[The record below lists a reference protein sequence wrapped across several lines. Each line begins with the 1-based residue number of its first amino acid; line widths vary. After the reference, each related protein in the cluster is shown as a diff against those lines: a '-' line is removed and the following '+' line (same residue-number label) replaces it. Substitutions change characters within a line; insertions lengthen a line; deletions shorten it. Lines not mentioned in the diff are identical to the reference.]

1 MCKVDRTAPIAQSS
15 GVHLQRAL
23 LPHGWAEDVRV
34 AFVDGRIATV
44 SQGVPAHAD
53 DERAALGLAGLPNVH
68 SHAFQRALAGLTE
81 YRDPA
86 RDQDNFWTWREL
98 MYRFLAHMS
107 PDDVEAISA
116 QAYVEMLEA
125 GFTRVGEFHYLHRDP
140 AGQLYSNLAELS
152 ERIAAAAHQTGIG
165 LTLLPVFYAHGGFG
179 GAAPTSGQRRFVCS
193 LDEFARLFEACRAL
207 TSRSPLWRLGVAPH
221 SLRAVTPEELRE
233 LIPLAGAGPIHIH
246 AAEQMR
252 EVDDCV
258 AWSGLR
264 PVEWLLEYAPVDR
277 RYCLIHATHLSAAE
291 LQRLAASGAVAGLCP
306 ITEANLGDG
315 VFPATAYLAAGGR
328 LGIGTDSNVWV
339 SAPGELRMLEY
350 TQRLT
355 QRARNLLAQ
364 APRSTGRV
372 LFDAALSGGA
382 QALNAAAGIEVG
394 ASADLVSLKLDHPSL
409 FARSADQTLDSWIFA
424 AGSGCV
430 ENVWC
435 AGVKVVEHGRHR
447 QREPIAARYRDVLT
461 RLLRA

>member
-1 MCKVDRTAPIAQSS
+1 MDQSAQSS

-23 LPHGWAEDVRV
+23 LAHGWAEDVRV
-34 AFVDGRIATV
+34 VIADGRIAAV

-53 DERAALGLAGLPNVH
+53 DERAAVGVPGLPNVH
-68 SHAFQRALAGLTE
+68 SHAFQRAMAGLTE

-86 RDQDNFWTWREL
+86 QEQDTFWTWREL

-107 PDDVEAISA
+107 PDDVEAVSA

-140 AGQLYSNLAELS
+140 AGQLYSNPAELS
-152 ERIAAAAHQTGIG
+152 ERIVAAAQATGIG

-179 GAAPTSGQRRFVCS
+179 GAAPTVGQRRFVCS
-193 LDEFARLFEACRAL
+193 LEEFARLFEACRAL
-207 TSRSPLWRLGVAPH
+207 VSRAPLARLGIAPH

-246 AAEQMR
+246 AAEQVR
-252 EVDDCV
+252 EVEDCV

-277 RYCLIHATHLSAAE
+277 RYCLIHATHLTGAE
-291 LQRLAASGAVAGLCP
+291 VQRLGDSGAVAGLCP
-306 ITEANLGDG
+306 VTEANLGDG

-328 LGIGTDSNVWV
+328 FGIGTDSNVWI

-355 QRARNLLAQ
+355 QRARNLIADV
-364 APRSTGRV
+364 PRSTGRV

-382 QALNAAAGIEVG
+382 QALGAASGIEVG
-394 ASADLVSLKLDHPSL
+394 ASADLVSLKMDEPAL
-409 FARSADQTLDSWIFA
+409 FARTADQILDSWIFA

-430 ENVWC
+430 DSVWC
-435 AGVKVVEHGRHR
+435 AGVKLVEHGRHR
-447 QREPIAARYRDVLT
+447 QRESISARYREVLT